1 MDTRYEE
8 ALERARAG
16 VPIDEVFPELK
27 ESEDERIRKNCIH
40 FLGLQK
46 AHHADTSE
54 IDECISYLEKQKEQK
69 PAEWSEEFLRLM
81 GITISQDGNQV
92 CVLLGENLAEGI
104 AGFGDT
110 LADAVEEF
118 KKEWRQFDRFRKA
131 TWKPSKEQ
139 MNALKDAKMRMSLDG
154 YGLCPLL
161 QTLINDLKSL

>member
-69 PAEWSEEFLRLM
+69 PAEWSEEDEKMLETFLHKLEVCDLLTNKEVAWAKHRLKS
-81 GITISQDGNQV
+81 IRPQP
-92 CVLLGENLAEGI
+92 
-104 AGFGDT
+104 
-110 LADAVEEF
+110 
-118 KKEWRQFDRFRKA
+118 R
-131 TWKPSKEQ
+131 WKPSEEQ
-139 MNALKDAKMRMSLDG
+139 MEAFRIYLYNPQYIDNSEDMKIKLVESLYAD
-154 YGLCPLL
+154 LQKLL
-161 QTLINDLKSL
+161 